1 MKVLQLTQGKV
12 AIVDDEDATGVKW
25 YFEKSTGYAAR
36 KPNMGLK
43 KQYLQR
49 FVLERKLGRPMVKG
63 EYADHVNG
71 NRLDNRRINLRVAT
85 MSENLVNRAVD
96 KRSTSGVRGVSQD
109 RRNGNWVA
117 YYAVNGKKI
126 HIGSF
131 KTFEEATAAR
141 LEVVI
146 KIHGEFFNPN

>member
-1 MKVLQLTQGKV
+1 MKVLQLSQGRTSF
-12 AIVDDEDATGVKW
+12 IDDEDETGVKW
-25 YFEKSTGYAAR
+25 YFERSTGYAAR

-49 FVLERKLGRPMVKG
+49 FVLERKLGRPLEKG
-63 EYADHVNG
+63 EYADHING
-71 NRLDNRRINLRVAT
+71 NRLDNRRANIRVAT

-109 RRNGNWVA
+109 KRNGNWTA
-117 YYAVNGKKI
+117 YYAVEGKKR

-131 KTFEEATAAR
+131 KTKDEAVAAR
-141 LEVVI
+141 MTVVI